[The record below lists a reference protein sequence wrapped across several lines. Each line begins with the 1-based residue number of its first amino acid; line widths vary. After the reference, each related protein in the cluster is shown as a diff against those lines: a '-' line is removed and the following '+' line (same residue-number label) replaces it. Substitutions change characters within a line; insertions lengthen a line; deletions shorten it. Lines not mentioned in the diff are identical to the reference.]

1 MPWVGLLGSITV
13 HVPWSVSPMM
23 AQSVGPVPHV
33 CTAAHDAFGNVVAEH
48 TSL

>member
-1 MPWVGLLGSITV
+1 MPWVGLLGSITE
-13 HVPWSVSPMM
+13 HFPWVVSPMM

-33 CTAAHDAFGNVVAEH
+33 CTAAHCAFGNVVAEH